1 MSTEG
6 KGSYEPVKKI
16 DEMEAETEDKVELKA
31 TMGLI
36 QGCNVIIGCI
46 IGSGIFIA
54 PGGVLIGTVLMWQT
68 IFNPTP
74 TLMAFTGVAN
84 AHGPQPA
91 ACRSPSCSMMTATGS
106 NQA

>member
-54 PGGVLIGTVLMWQT
+54 PGGVLIGTVLMWPT

-74 TLMAFTGVAN
+74 NPNGFYWSHQCSWT
-84 AHGPQPA
+84 PA
-91 ACRSPSCSMMTATGS
+91 SSMQVSIMQYDDC
-106 NQA
+106 NRK